1 MPVAEAAPKPAD
13 RLVGSCRS
21 RFGATPE
28 EGRSTSSGTVPRWL
42 VVVASDLALRQC
54 VGGQEHA
61 GQAVVVVVA
70 VADAGR
76 G

>member
-28 EGRSTSSGTVPRWL
+28 EGCSTSSGTVPRWL
-42 VVVASDLALRQC
+42 VAVASDLALRQC

-61 GQAVVVVVA
+61 GQAVIVA